1 MSFCRTEHFAW
12 NIKDDVDRC
21 QLHFWLLQGSLTDKK
36 YENLSAK
43 FLQDWKILKHSNN
56 IQV

>member
-1 MSFCRTEHFAW
+1 MMLTDASYTSGSCRAA
-12 NIKDDVDRC
+12 
-21 QLHFWLLQGSLTDKK
+21 LSDKK

-56 IQV
+56 IQVWEELLFKCY